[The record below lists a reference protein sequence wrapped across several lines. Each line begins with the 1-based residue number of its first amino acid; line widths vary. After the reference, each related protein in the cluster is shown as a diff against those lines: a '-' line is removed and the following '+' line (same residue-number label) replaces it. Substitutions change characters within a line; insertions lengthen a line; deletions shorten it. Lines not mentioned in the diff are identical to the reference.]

1 MGKGRLL
8 IETTVA
14 QEALPLEGVFV
25 RVFSDNYNFNQIY
38 STNAEGK
45 VGLIELPAPDRSLSL
60 DQSNEEMPYS
70 VINVELIKNDYTERL
85 IYDVQVFDGETSL
98 LQIEMMPNEENVV
111 PNETTVIPRALLMDE
126 DVLRPEAPI
135 LRDTFT
141 LLDQVPVS
149 LRILHPVIIPEKIRV
164 HLGRPSSSARNVSV
178 SFIDYIKNVASSEIY
193 PTWPK
198 ESLRANILAQISLAL
213 NRVYT
218 EWYSSQGYN
227 FDITNSTAYDQYY
240 VHGRNIFE
248 SVSEVVD
255 DIFNNYIRKI
265 NTIDPYYAEYC
276 DGKQATCPGMKQWGT
291 VDLANRGY
299 NSYEIL
305 RHYYGNDIEIAQTD
319 RIEGIAGSYPGMALR
334 RGTRS
339 DSVAIIQNQLNR
351 IAINYPNIT
360 PIYPVDGVFGEQTE
374 NSVKIFQRQFNL
386 TADGIVGNATW
397 YKINYIYVAVKK
409 LAELGSEGIVDREIG
424 EYPGFSIRRGDRNV
438 YVQEIQFFLQSITEF
453 TDEIPSIKIDGN
465 FGKSTEAAVIAFQRW
480 VGIPADGIVGRVT
493 WNRLVSVYKNI
504 QNVSPPTVTPLPYPG
519 TALRVGSRGEDVR
532 LVQEAL
538 NQVNGNNALSVD
550 GIFGS
555 ATERAV
561 RNFQSQNGLSVD
573 GVVGNATW
581 TALFAQFAAVQRI
594 LPIAYSEENFK
605 LYDFIFSNYNNL
617 IYNIQNANYNL
628 GD

>member
-1 MGKGRLL
+1 MGVGKLL
-8 IETTVA
+8 IETTIA
-14 QEALPLEGVFV
+14 QEALPLEGVYV
-25 RVFSDNYNFNQIY
+25 RVFSDNYDIDQTY
-38 STNAEGK
+38 VTDAEGK
-45 VGLIELPAPDRSLSL
+45 IDTIELSAPDRSKSL
-60 DQSNEEMPYS
+60 DQTNTEIPYS
-70 VINVELIKNDYTERL
+70 VINVELFKEEYTERL
-85 IYDVQVFDGETSL
+85 IYDVQIFDGETSIL
-98 LQIEMMPNEENVV
+98 KIEMMPNEINVV
-111 PNETTVIPRALLMDE
+111 PNETIVIPQALLLGE
-126 DVLRPEAPI
+126 NVTRSASPRLRE
-135 LRDTFT
+135 TFT
-141 LLDQVPVS
+141 LDDIIPVS
-149 LRILHPVIIPEKIRV
+149 IRILHPVVIPDKIRV
-164 HLGRPSSSARNVSV
+164 HLGRPSSSAKNVSV

-193 PTWPK
+193 PTWPR

-218 EWYSSQGYN
+218 EWYPSQGYN

-248 SVSEVVD
+248 SISEIVD
-255 DIFNNYIRKI
+255 DIFNNYIRKV

-276 DGKQATCPGMKQWGT
+276 DGKQVTCPGMKQWGT

-299 NSYEIL
+299 NAYEIL
-305 RHYYGNDIEIAQTD
+305 RTYYGNDIEIVQTD

-360 PIYPVDGVFGEQTE
+360 PIYPVDGIFGIQTE
-374 NSVKIFQRQFNL
+374 NSVKAFQRQFNL
-386 TADGIVGNATW
+386 SVDGIVGNATW

-409 LAELGSEGIVDREIG
+409 LAELGSEGIINRVIG
-424 EYPGFSIRRGDRNV
+424 DYPGFSIRRGDRSV
-438 YVQEIQFFLQSITEF
+438 YTQEIQFFLSTISEF
-453 TDEIPSIKIDGN
+453 TDAIPSIKIDGN

-480 VGIPADGIVGRVT
+480 VGITADGIVGRVT
-493 WNRLVSVYKNI
+493 WNRLVSVYRNI
-504 QNVSPPTVTPLPYPG
+504 QNVTPPSAQPLPYPG
-519 TALRVGSRGEDVR
+519 TALRYGSRGEDVR
-532 LVQEAL
+532 LVQQAL
-538 NQVNGNNALSVD
+538 NQINGNTALSVD

-555 ATERAV
+555 ATENAV
-561 RNFQSQNGLSVD
+561 RRFQSANGLAVD

-581 TALFAQFAAVQRI
+581 TALFSQFAAIQNE
-594 LPIAYSEENFK
+594 LPIAYSNENFK

>member
-1 MGKGRLL
+1 MGVGRLL

-14 QEALPLEGVFV
+14 REALPLEGVFV
-25 RVFSDNYNFNQIY
+25 RVFSDNYDFDQTY
-38 STNAEGK
+38 LTNPEGK
-45 VGLIELPAPDRSLSL
+45 VEIIDLPSPDRSLSL
-60 DQSNEEMPYS
+60 DQANNLMPYS
-70 VINVELIKNDYTERL
+70 VINVELTKDEYTERL
-85 IYDVQVFDGETSL
+85 VYDVQIFDGETSL
-98 LQIEMMPNEENVV
+98 LQIEMMPNEINVA
-111 PNETTVIPRALLMDE
+111 PNEMVVIPQALLLDE
-126 DVLRPEAPI
+126 DVLRSSAPN
-135 LRDTFT
+135 LGETFT
-141 LLDQVPVS
+141 LDNINPVS
-149 LRILHPVIIPEKIRV
+149 IRILHPVVIPETIRV
-164 HLGRPSSSARNVSV
+164 HLGRPAASASNVSV

-213 NRVYT
+213 NRIYT
-218 EWYSSQGYN
+218 EWYPSQGYN

-248 SVSEVVD
+248 SISEIVD
-255 DIFNNYIRKI
+255 DIFNNYIRRV

-276 DGKQATCPGMKQWGT
+276 DGKQVTCPGMKQWGT
-291 VDLANRGY
+291 VDLANSGY
-299 NSYEIL
+299 NAYEIL
-305 RHYYGNDIEIAQTD
+305 KFYYGDSIEIVQTD
-319 RIEGIAGSYPGMALR
+319 RIEGIAGSYPGMSLR

-351 IAINYPNIT
+351 ISINYPNIT

-374 NSVKIFQRQFNL
+374 NSVKIFQKQFNL

-424 EYPGFSIRRGDRNV
+424 DYPGFSIRRGDRSV
-438 YVQEIQFFLQSITEF
+438 YSQEIQFFLSIISNF
-453 TDEIPSIKIDGN
+453 TDEIPSVKIDGN

-480 VGIPADGIVGRVT
+480 IGITADGIVGRVT
-493 WNRLVSVYKNI
+493 WDRLVSVYRNI
-504 QNVSPPTVTPLPYPG
+504 QNIVPPSAQPLPYPG
-519 TALRVGSRGEDVR
+519 TALRYGSRGEDVR
-532 LVQEAL
+532 LVQDAL
-538 NQVNGNNALSVD
+538 NKVNGNCALTTD
-550 GIFGS
+550 GIFGA
-555 ATERAV
+555 ATEEAV
-561 RNFQSQNGLSVD
+561 RNFQAANGLVVD

-581 TALFAQFAAVQRI
+581 TALFSQVAAMQSE

-617 IYNIQNANYNL
+617 IYNIQNENYNL